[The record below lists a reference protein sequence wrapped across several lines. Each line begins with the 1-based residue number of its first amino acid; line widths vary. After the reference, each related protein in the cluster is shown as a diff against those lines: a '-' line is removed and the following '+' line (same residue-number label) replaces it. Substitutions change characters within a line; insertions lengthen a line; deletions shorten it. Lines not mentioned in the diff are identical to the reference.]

1 MRFGPVPLD
10 EARGAIMAHS
20 LRAGERMIR
29 KGTVLDTEAIAA
41 LRAAGRTDVVAA
53 QLDPGDVP
61 EDLAAE
67 RLALSVLSPLLAR
80 SRAATGRVN
89 LVAETAGL
97 LRVDASKINRL
108 NAIDELLTIG
118 TLPDY
123 AVVATK
129 DMVAT
134 IKVIPFAVPGTVLT
148 LAETLAGQGGAAL
161 TLAPFRHLKV
171 GLVVTELPGLK
182 DSVTEKTIAA
192 TETRVTRLTGTLLPP
207 VHCAHDEVSIA
218 RALEG
223 LVAGNPASNGRAAV
237 GRGPSGRG
245 TSGLEE
251 PGGDP
256 ARGGPGEQDSAD
268 LLLVVGASAVVDRRD
283 VGPAGIVRAGG
294 EILHFGMPVDPGNLI
309 CLGRIGAR
317 PALVLPGCARSPVLN
332 GIDFVL
338 TRLFAGLAVTSAD
351 LMRMGVGGLLK
362 EFDTRPL
369 PREKAP
375 STPRSGMVPRAAPT
389 VAAVVLAAGRSR
401 RMAPHNKLLVPD
413 RTGKPMI
420 ARVVDNVLSSGARPV
435 LVVLGHQAEAV
446 EQILAGKPVR
456 FVHAPDYAEGLSASL
471 KAGIAAVP
479 PESAAAVVCLGDMP
493 LVTGRMI
500 DRLLASYDPTEGRRI
515 VLPTFRG
522 KQGNPMLWDRSFFAE
537 ILEIAGDS
545 GARFLVGKHVE
556 QVAEVEMADDAVLR
570 DFDTPESLAT
580 LPTRLRPDFV
590 PEGAAR

>member
-1 MRFGPVPLD
+1 MRFGPVPLED
-10 EARGAIMAHS
+10 ARGAIMAHS

-29 KGTVLDTEAIAA
+29 KGTVLDAEAIAA
-41 LRAAGRTDVVAA
+41 LRAAGRAEVVAA

-89 LVAETAGL
+89 LLAETAGL
-97 LRVDASKINRL
+97 LRVDASKIDRL
-108 NAIDELLTIG
+108 NAIDESLTIG

-123 AVVATK
+123 AVVAPK
-129 DMVAT
+129 DLVAT

-148 LAETLAGQGGAAL
+148 VAETLASQGGAAL
-161 TLAPFRHLKV
+161 TLAPFHRLKV

-192 TETRVTRLTGTLLPP
+192 TEARVTRLTGTLLPP
-207 VHCAHDEVSIA
+207 VRCAHDEVSIA

-223 LVAGNPASNGRAAV
+223 LIAGRSAPKAGDASGGNPSGEDPGR
-237 GRGPSGRG
+237 
-245 TSGLEE
+245 EQ
-251 PGGDP
+251 GG
-256 ARGGPGEQDSAD
+256 AD

-375 STPRSGMVPRAAPT
+375 STPRSGMAPRAAPT

-413 RTGKPMI
+413 RTGKTMI

-446 EQILAGKPVR
+446 EQILAGRPVR
-456 FVHAPDYAEGLSASL
+456 FVHAPDYADGLSASL

-479 PESAAAVVCLGDMP
+479 PDSAAAIVCLGDMP

-537 ILEIAGDS
+537 ILGITGDS

-556 QVAEVEMADDAVLR
+556 VVAEVEMADDAVLR
-570 DFDTPESLAT
+570 DFDTTESLAT
-580 LPTRLRPDFV
+580 LPARLRPDFV
-590 PEGAAR
+590 PEGTAR

>member
-1 MRFGPVPLD
+1 MRFGPVPLAD
-10 EARGAIMAHS
+10 ARGAIMAHS

-29 KGTVLDTEAIAA
+29 KGTVLDAEAIAL
-41 LRAAGRTDVVAA
+41 LRAAGRDEVIAA

-61 EDLAAE
+61 EDLAAD
-67 RLALSVLSPLLAR
+67 RLAQCVLSPLLAR

-89 LVAETAGL
+89 LVAETPGL
-97 LRVDASKINRL
+97 LRVDAGKIDRL
-108 NAIDELLTIG
+108 NAIDESLTIG

-123 AVVATK
+123 AVVAPK
-129 DMVAT
+129 DLVAT
-134 IKVIPFAVPGTVLT
+134 IKVIPLAVSGTVLAVAEA
-148 LAETLAGQGGAAL
+148 LARQGGPAL
-161 TLAPFRHLKV
+161 TLAPFHALKV

-207 VHCAHDEVSIA
+207 VRCAHDEASIA

-223 LVAGNPASNGRAAV
+223 LMAA
-237 GRGPSGRG
+237 
-245 TSGLEE
+245 E
-251 PGGDP
+251 
-256 ARGGPGEQDSAD
+256 AD

-283 VGPAGIVRAGG
+283 VGPMGIVRAGG

-338 TRLFAGLAVTSAD
+338 TRLFAGLPVTPPD

-375 STPRSGMVPRAAPT
+375 ATPRSGAVPRAAPSI
-389 VAAVVLAAGRSR
+389 AAVVLGAGRSR
-401 RMAPHNKLLVPD
+401 RMAPHNKLLIAD
-413 RTGKPMI
+413 KTGKPMI

-435 LVVLGHQAEAV
+435 LVVLGHMAEEV
-446 EQILAGKPVR
+446 EQALAGRPVR

-479 PESAAAVVCLGDMP
+479 PDCAAAVVCLGDMP

-500 DRLLASYDPTEGRRI
+500 DRLLAAYDPTEGRKI

-522 KQGNPMLWDRSFFAE
+522 KQGNPMLWDRSFFPE
-537 ILEIAGDS
+537 ILEITGDS
-545 GARFLVGKHVE
+545 GARFLVGKHLE
-556 QVAEVEMADDAVLR
+556 TVAEIEMADDAVLR
-570 DFDTPESLAT
+570 DFDTTESLAT
-580 LPTRLRPDFV
+580 LPARLRP
-590 PEGAAR
+590 EGVLG